1 MAKALRKKV
10 FKKCWCGWPPV
21 VAYLYESKNEAL
33 NNGNWDFLVGP
44 IPVRVTIEELPV
56 KAKKVKTNE

>member
-10 FKKCWCGWPPV
+10 FKKCWVDEWPPKV
-21 VAYLYESKNEAL
+21 WDINEDQ
-33 NNGNWDFLVGP
+33 NDSGERDS

-56 KAKKVKTNE
+56 KPGKKVKK